1 MIDGLPGSGK
11 TTMATRL
18 GSRLEQCG
26 VPVKVYEELC
36 NDHPL
41 RIYDPIYS
49 DFTLQDQS
57 SEFRSRSLELFRQ
70 FVERSAQEST
80 VNIFD
85 SWLFQDV
92 IGFAFNL
99 RMDYSDSTDFALNL
113 AEIISPLEPVIIYIA
128 QADVEQNWRRI
139 CGIRGPE
146 WTAGR
151 CGILQDQDYVR
162 AGVLWSA
169 NQAFCLALLQK
180 SGLRN
185 LVITNADYDFES
197 HQARVLEFLQVPPG

>member
-26 VPVKVYEELC
+26 VSVKVYEELC

-92 IGFAFNL
+92 IGFTFNL
-99 RMDYSDSTDFALNL
+99 RMDYSDSTDFAFNL
-113 AEIISPLEPVIIYIA
+113 MEIISPTRPTA
-128 QADVEQNWRRI
+128 CHC
-139 CGIRGPE
+139 CGSPACE
-146 WTAGR
+146 TW
-151 CGILQDQDYVR
+151 
-162 AGVLWSA
+162 
-169 NQAFCLALLQK
+169 
-180 SGLRN
+180 
-185 LVITNADYDFES
+185 
-197 HQARVLEFLQVPPG
+197 